1 MSGDQMPCPPKD
13 LDDQTS
19 PPPNLGPWQEKVSN
33 VQGYPQRG
41 RGVLKLRFDWHMSL
55 NLNNVNNIVN
65 ININN
70 INIIIIILVIG
81 KVYWKDIEL
90 GSRKNYI
97 LWNVGSLNP
106 PVSTYNIL
114 VLGVLMTRT
123 FNSSFAKPLKFKMSE
138 SPAS

>member
-1 MSGDQMPCPPKD
+1 MSGDQMPCPQKD
-13 LDDQTS
+13 LDDQT
-19 PPPNLGPWQEKVSN
+19 PPPPQPGTWAGKGIKCPGVSP
-33 VQGYPQRG
+33 GG
-41 RGVLKLRFDWHMSL
+41 RGVFKLWFDWHMSL

-81 KVYWKDIEL
+81 KVDWKDIEL

-97 LWNVGSLNP
+97 LWNVGSLSP

-123 FNSSFAKPLKFKMSE
+123 FKSRFAKPLKFKMS
-138 SPAS
+138 